1 MAFFAAA
8 ICAVTGVLIWALW
21 VLPIVRSIESAEDV
35 PIGQT
40 MAVDLDSGARV
51 GIWTSGISATL
62 GTMDCSVIGP
72 DGAERPQQGPS
83 AVSWDDVLWWMTCLL
98 YTSPSPRD

>member
-51 GIWTSGISATL
+51 GIWTS
-62 GTMDCSVIGP
+62 
-72 DGAERPQQGPS
+72 
-83 AVSWDDVLWWMTCLL
+83 CLL
-98 YTSPSPRD
+98 YTSDAADE